1 MVTVPPSFLA
11 SERPWSRPFCASSDP
26 SVAMRICVYMCLLR
40 VDDGTMTGLFNVRVD
55 RDQFAAAHLQH
66 WRCPLCSAVPPEIGV
81 RQEQVI
87 SRFKAISEV
96 AGAMEKA
103 RRFTSMNGL

>member
-1 MVTVPPSFLA
+1 LIEISLRQPPCSIGRAVF
-11 SERPWSRPFCASSDP
+11 
-26 SVAMRICVYMCLLR
+26 
-40 VDDGTMTGLFNVRVD
+40 
-55 RDQFAAAHLQH
+55 
-66 WRCPLCSAVPPEIGV
+66 CSAVPPEIGV

-103 RRFTSMNGL
+103 RRFTSMNGLFDADGWLVEAIGAGAA